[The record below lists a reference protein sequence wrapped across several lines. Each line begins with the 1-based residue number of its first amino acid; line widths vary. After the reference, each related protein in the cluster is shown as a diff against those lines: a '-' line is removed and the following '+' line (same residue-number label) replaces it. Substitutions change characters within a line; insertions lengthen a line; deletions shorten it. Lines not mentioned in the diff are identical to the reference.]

1 LTLTARLPA
10 AAQDQSPQIAP
21 SLIAT
26 GLDSVLR
33 GGLRLILEVG
43 METGRMEN
51 RQLFALG
58 GVYPRGWPDRPTEM
72 LAECLIEGPPPEV
85 AIEVR
90 FEQPVERQILGPGD
104 EPVEQLLVTGRRY
117 VSGEETIGRDVRLSS
132 LPNRTAAIETAGSER
147 MELIEAGAPAG
158 TVLWR
163 REPLHATVEA
173 WTEEVRPGLHRVR
186 VAVANRLEWEQD
198 DPERNGMCVLRSA
211 QVHVESPAAAF
222 AARVGRLRRLREAPA
237 ARFAAA

>member
-1 LTLTARLPA
+1 
-10 AAQDQSPQIAP
+10 
-21 SLIAT
+21 
-26 GLDSVLR
+26 
-33 GGLRLILEVG
+33 

-58 GVYPRGWPDRPTEM
+58 GVYPRGWPDRAAEM
-72 LAECLIEGPPPEV
+72 LAECLIEGPPPDV

-90 FEQPVERQILGPGD
+90 FEQPVERRLLDAAD

-117 VSGEETIGRDVRLSS
+117 VSGEEAIEREVRLSS
-132 LPNRTAAIETAGSER
+132 LPNRTATIETAGSER
-147 MELIEAGAPAG
+147 MELIEAGARAG

-186 VAVANRLEWEQD
+186 VAVANRLEWEQGAAE
-198 DPERNGMCVLRSA
+198 PNRMRVLRST
-211 QVHVESPAAAF
+211 QVHVHSPDAAF
-222 AARVGRLRRLREAPA
+222 AARVGQLRRLREAPA
-237 ARFAAA
+237 ARFAIA